1 MQLTGIDQITQQ
13 YRHIY
18 LQPHYDDAIFSC
30 GGAVALQVGSGQQ
43 VLLVTIFGGTPPAGQ
58 ALSPFA
64 AQLIQRDGL
73 GADAAEAVRNRQA
86 EDLAAATML
95 GADVL
100 WLEHPEALYRG
111 APAYYQDEQSL
122 FGAVHPNDLSLDGVI
137 AEQLNQIHEK
147 APLAALYAPLGVG
160 NHVDHQLVCSAA
172 DRLAQQKLNVK
183 FYEDFPYVA
192 RTTNALEARQKALG
206 IQMEQELVEISH
218 QPARYKE
225 EASLQYRS
233 QIPANFGTEDR
244 LRQLLTTYTSSIRR
258 TYPGIQIERYW
269 TW

>member
-18 LQPHYDDAIFSC
+18 FQPHYDDAVFSC

-43 VLLVTIFGGTPPAGQ
+43 VLLVTVFGGAPPAGQ
-58 ALSPFA
+58 ALSSFA

-73 GADAAEAVRNRQA
+73 GSDAAEAVRARQA
-86 EDLAAATML
+86 EDLAAATL
-95 GADVL
+95 LDADVL
-100 WLEHPEALYRG
+100 WLDHPEALYRG
-111 APAYYQDEQSL
+111 VPAYYQDEQSL
-122 FGAVHPNDLSLDGVI
+122 FGAVHPNDLTLDGAI
-137 AEQLNQIHEK
+137 ADSLTQIHEK

-172 DRLAQQKLNVK
+172 DRLAQQKINIK

-192 RTTNALEARQKALG
+192 RSAGALEARQEALG
-206 IQMEQELVEISH
+206 IPMEQEIVEISH

-233 QIPANFGTEDR
+233 QISANFGTEDR
-244 LRQLLTTYTSSIRR
+244 LRQSLTTYSSSIRR

>member
-18 LQPHYDDAIFSC
+18 LQPHFDDAVFSC

-43 VLLVTIFGGTPPAGQ
+43 VLLVTVFGGAPSTGQ

-73 GADAAEAVRNRQA
+73 GADAAEALRARQA
-86 EDLAAATML
+86 EDLAAATTL

-100 WLEHPEALYRG
+100 WLEHPEALFRG

-122 FGAVHPNDLSLDGVI
+122 FGAVHPNDLPLEGAI

-147 APLAALYAPLGVG
+147 APLAALYAPLGAG
-160 NHVDHQLVCSAA
+160 SHVDHQLVCSAA
-172 DRLAQQKLNVK
+172 DHLAQQKVNVK
-183 FYEDFPYVA
+183 FYEDFPYIT
-192 RTTNALEARQKALG
+192 RTVGALEARQQALG
-206 IQMEQELVEISH
+206 IPMEQELVEISH

-233 QIPANFGTEDR
+233 QIPANFGSEER
-244 LRQLLTTYTSSIRR
+244 MRQSLTTYSSSIRR
-258 TYPGIQIERYW
+258 TNPGIQIERYW

>member
-1 MQLTGIDQITQQ
+1 MQLTASDHITQQ

-18 LQPHYDDAIFSC
+18 FQPHFDDAILSC
-30 GGAVALQVGSGQQ
+30 GGAIALQVGSGQQ
-43 VLLVTIFGGTPPAGQ
+43 VLLVTIFGGPPPSGQ
-58 ALSPFA
+58 ALSSFA
-64 AQLIQRDGL
+64 SQLIQRDGL

-86 EDLAAATML
+86 EDLAAASML

-100 WLEHPEALYRG
+100 WLEFPEALYRG

-122 FGAVHPNDLSLDGVI
+122 FGAVHPNDLTLDGAI
-137 AEQLNQIHEK
+137 AERLSQIHER

-172 DRLAQQKLNVK
+172 DRLVQQKINVK

-192 RTTNALEARQKALG
+192 RTAGALEARQKALG
-206 IQMEQELVEISH
+206 IPMEQELVEISH

-233 QIPANFGTEDR
+233 QIPTLFGSEER
-244 LRQLLTTYTSSIRR
+244 LRRSLTTYSSTIRR

>member
-18 LQPHYDDAIFSC
+18 LQPHFDDAIFSC

-43 VLLVTIFGGTPPAGQ
+43 VLLVTIFGGAPPAAQ
-58 ALSPFA
+58 PLSPFA

-111 APAYYQDEQSL
+111 TPAYYQDEQSL
-122 FGAVHPNDLSLDGVI
+122 FGAVHPDDLALDGTI
-137 AEQLNQIHEK
+137 AETLTKIHEQ
-147 APLAALYAPLGVG
+147 APLAVFYAPLGVG

-172 DRLAQQKLNVK
+172 DRLAQQKINVK

-192 RTTNALEARQKALG
+192 RTGGALEARQKALG
-206 IQMEQELVEISH
+206 IPMEQELVEISH

-225 EASLQYRS
+225 EASLQYHS
-233 QIPANFGTEDR
+233 QILANFGSEDR
-244 LRQLLTTYTSSIRR
+244 LRQSLVTYSASIRR

>member
-1 MQLTGIDQITQQ
+1 MQLTAIDQITQQ
-13 YRHIY
+13 YRHVY
-18 LQPHYDDAIFSC
+18 FQPHFDDAILSC
-30 GGAVALQVGSGQQ
+30 GGAIALQVGSGQQ
-43 VLLVTIFGGTPPAGQ
+43 VLLVTIFGGAPPSGQ
-58 ALSPFA
+58 ALSAFA
-64 AQLIQRDGL
+64 AQVLQRDGL
-73 GADAAEAVRNRQA
+73 GSDAAGAVGARQA

-111 APAYYQDEQSL
+111 APAYYPDEQSL
-122 FGAVHPNDLSLDGVI
+122 FGAVHPNDLTLDEAI
-137 AEQLNQIHEK
+137 SATLTHIHTQ

-172 DRLAQQKLNVK
+172 DRLAQQKINVK

-192 RTTNALEARQKALG
+192 RTAGALEARQKALG
-206 IQMEQELVEISH
+206 IAMEQEIVEISH
-218 QPARYKE
+218 QPARFKE

-233 QIPANFGTEDR
+233 QIPTLFGSEDR
-244 LRQLLTTYTSSIRR
+244 LRQSLVAYSSAIRR